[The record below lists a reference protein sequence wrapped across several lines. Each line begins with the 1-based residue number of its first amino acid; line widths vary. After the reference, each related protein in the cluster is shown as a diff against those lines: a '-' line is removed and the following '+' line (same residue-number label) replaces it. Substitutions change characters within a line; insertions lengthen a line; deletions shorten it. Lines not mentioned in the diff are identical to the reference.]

1 MLNLK
6 KGLALVLAAAT
17 AFTFAPVAN
26 LGNAVQAK
34 AAEAAGENLEVTYDA
49 STDSADIKN
58 GVSKE
63 FSLKNGT
70 YLVVL
75 PKDSTGEVATK
86 GLKVAVSQSGT
97 QAAINSDFV
106 LVVTG
111 AATQK
116 AKFTVGG
123 KDVGGKEQTANDNGD
138 FTITIKK
145 ISDVSAWNTS
155 TNSTATPSAADAAAM
170 TSTQNNT
177 LKVTVKGV
185 KKPSV
190 EDLTLESGVT
200 VADGFK
206 QTLFGANTYHVLRGT
221 DNYVIAKQLHGKTQN
236 GTDATVLSNNTNYYW
251 TATAEKGYVQISDA
265 TTQVA
270 PRKAGDD
277 IKLGKLKFTGLTAGT
292 DKVTIQLH
300 AAKDTSDTTYCD
312 TTVKKD
318 EVIAEQTYDFVV
330 EDDATNINSFTW
342 VNPNGKISYLTG
354 TTKPAGVDDKNL
366 NNISGDSSIT
376 LDPIVKKT
384 QQIDVSATGALTY
397 VSSDNS
403 VATVSSNGLISAV
416 APGRANITVYAAPAG
431 QFTTVSAK
439 TLAVVVSADSK
450 DVISVK
456 ANGENADATTGYQVD
471 LDPSTQTA
479 ATAVHS
485 VKLDAQSAAGF
496 TVNYKVVKDNTSGKD
511 TFGDSAIAT
520 VTSDGTINAGS
531 KDGTVYVRLE
541 TADKDKVKGAEP
553 VYVKVV
559 VNKLPQADIDISDV
573 RLDLKNNKSVE
584 LNPTSSVKDTKFG
597 YILNDDATKIVDLRG
612 SKLTAKAL
620 GYGKI
625 TVTATATAKTRYTK
639 KDINVAVVDNAAKT
653 DSDLKVADSA
663 LTVKVGDTA
672 SAGASTTASGAAI
685 TYTSSDTDVATVA
698 ADGTIT
704 AVAPGTAVVTV
715 KAAETDTVNAGT
727 ATIVVTVPSNP
738 QKVTGVKV
746 SNKKGAYVSV
756 KWTSQGGNVNY
767 RIYKKVGNGKWIG
780 KNVAGSKTTLKV
792 KKGAKVQVKV
802 KSYVKDASGATTWGP
817 TATKAKT
824 FKTDKK

>member
-49 STDSADIKN
+49 STGSADIAN

-75 PKDSTGEVATK
+75 PKDSTGAVATK
-86 GLKVAVSQSGT
+86 GLNVAVSQSGT
-97 QAAINSDFV
+97 QTAINNDFV

-123 KDVGGKEQTANDNGD
+123 TSQTANDNGD
-138 FTITIKK
+138 FTINIKK
-145 ISDVSAWNTS
+145 ISDVSAWETS
-155 TNSTATPSAADAAAM
+155 ENPTATPSAALAKDM

-190 EDLTLESGVT
+190 EDLSYRSGVQ
-200 VADGFK
+200 VSDGFK

-221 DNYVIAKQLHGKTQN
+221 DNYVIATQLNGKTQN
-236 GTDATVLSNNTNYYW
+236 GTDATALSNNNAYYW

-270 PRKAGDD
+270 PKKAGDD
-277 IKLGKLKFTGLTAGT
+277 IKLGNLKFTGLTAGT

-300 AAKDTSDTTYCD
+300 AVANASESTYYSSA
-312 TTVKKD
+312 TNVKKD

-366 NNISGDSSIT
+366 NNTSGDSSIT

-746 SNKKGAYVSV
+746 SNKKGAYVTV
-756 KWTSQGGNVNY
+756 KWTSQGSNVNY
-767 RIYKKVGNGKWIG
+767 RIYKKVGKGKWVG
-780 KNVAGSKTTLKV
+780 KNVAGNKATLSV

-802 KSYVKDASGATTWGP
+802 KSYVKDASGKTTWGP
-817 TATKAKT
+817 AATKAKT

>member
-6 KGLALVLAAAT
+6 KGLALVLAATT

-49 STDSADIKN
+49 STVSADITN

-75 PKDSTGEVATK
+75 PKDSTGAVATK

-97 QAAINSDFV
+97 QTATDNDFV

-123 KDVGGKEQTANDNGD
+123 TSQTATDNGD

-190 EDLTLESGVT
+190 EDLTLKSGFT
-200 VADGFK
+200 VAGGFK

-221 DNYVIAKQLHGKTQN
+221 DNYVIATQLHGKTQA
-236 GTDATVLSNNTNYYW
+236 GADATALSNNTNYYW

-270 PRKAGDD
+270 PNKAGDD
-277 IKLGKLKFTGLTAGT
+277 IKLGNLKFTGLTAGT

-300 AAKDTSDTTYCD
+300 AAVANAFEKTYYTSDTN
-312 TTVKKD
+312 VKKD
-318 EVIAEQTYDFVV
+318 DVIAEQTYDFVV

-366 NNISGDSSIT
+366 NNTSGDSRIT

-431 QFTTVSAK
+431 QFTTVSTK

-653 DSDLKVADSA
+653 DSDLKVASSA

-746 SNKKGAYVSV
+746 SNKKGAYVTV
-756 KWTSQGGNVNY
+756 KWTSQGSNVNY
-767 RIYKKVGNGKWIG
+767 RVYKKVGNGKWVG

-802 KSYVKDASGATTWGP
+802 KSYVKDASGKTTWGP

>member
-26 LGNAVQAK
+26 LGSAVQAE

-49 STDSADIKN
+49 SIGSADITN

-75 PKDSTGEVATK
+75 PKDSTGAVATK

-97 QAAINSDFV
+97 QTATNNDFV

-123 KDVGGKEQTANDNGD
+123 TGQTANDNGD
-138 FTITIKK
+138 FTINIKK
-145 ISDVSAWNTS
+145 ISDVSAWGTS
-155 TNSTATPSAADAAAM
+155 ENSTATPSAAQAKDM

-190 EDLTLESGVT
+190 EDLTLKSGVT
-200 VADGFK
+200 VAGGFK

-221 DNYVIAKQLHGKTQN
+221 DNYVIAKQLTGKKQN
-236 GTDATVLSNNTNYYW
+236 GSGASALADNTAYYW

-270 PRKAGDD
+270 PHKAGDD
-277 IKLGKLKFTGLTAGT
+277 IKLGNLKFTGLTAGT

-300 AAKDTSDTTYCD
+300 AAVANASESTYYSSA
-312 TTVKKD
+312 TNVKKD

-366 NNISGDSSIT
+366 NNTSGDSSIT

-802 KSYVKDASGATTWGP
+802 KAYVKDSTGKTTWGP
-817 TATKAKT
+817 KATKAKT

>member
-26 LGNAVQAK
+26 LGNAVQAE

-49 STDSADIKN
+49 SKGSADTTN

-75 PKDSTGEVATK
+75 PKDSTGAVATK

-97 QAAINSDFV
+97 QTATDSDFV

-111 AATQK
+111 AATKK

-123 KDVGGKEQTANDNGD
+123 SEQTATDNGD

-155 TNSTATPSAADAAAM
+155 TNPTATPSAAQAKDM

-190 EDLTLESGVT
+190 EDLTLKSGAT
-200 VADGFK
+200 VAGGFK

-221 DNYVIAKQLHGKTQN
+221 DNYVIATQLHGKTQN
-236 GTDATVLSNNTNYYW
+236 GTNATALSNTTKYYW

-270 PRKAGDD
+270 PKKAGDD
-277 IKLGKLKFTGLTAGT
+277 IKLGNLKFTGLTAGT

-300 AAKDTSDTTYCD
+300 AAVANASESTYYSSA
-312 TTVKKD
+312 TNVKKD

-366 NNISGDSSIT
+366 NNTSGDSSIT

-431 QFTTVSAK
+431 QFTTVSTK

-653 DSDLKVADSA
+653 DSDLKVASSA

-698 ADGTIT
+698 ANGTIT

-746 SNKKGAYVSV
+746 SNKKGAYVTV
-756 KWTSQGGNVNY
+756 KWTSQGSNVNY
-767 RIYKKVGNGKWIG
+767 RVYKKVGNGKWVG
-780 KNVAGSKTTLKV
+780 KNVAGSKTTLSV

-802 KSYVKDASGATTWGP
+802 KSYAKDASGKTTWGP
-817 TATKAKT
+817 AATKAKT

>member
-26 LGNAVQAK
+26 LGNAVQAN

-49 STDSADIKN
+49 STGSADITN

-75 PKDSTGEVATK
+75 PKDSTGAVATK
-86 GLKVAVSQSGT
+86 GLKVAVYQSGT
-97 QAAINSDFV
+97 QTAINNDFV

-123 KDVGGKEQTANDNGD
+123 TSQTANDNGD
-138 FTITIKK
+138 FTINIKK
-145 ISDVSAWNTS
+145 ISDVSAWETS
-155 TNSTATPSAADAAAM
+155 ENPTATPSAAQAKDM

-190 EDLTLESGVT
+190 EDLSFRSGVQ
-200 VADGFK
+200 VSDGFK

-221 DNYVIAKQLHGKTQN
+221 DNYVIATQLHGKTQN
-236 GTDATVLSNNTNYYW
+236 GTNATALSNNTNYYW

-265 TTQVA
+265 NTQVA
-270 PRKAGDD
+270 PKKAGDD
-277 IKLGKLKFTGLTAGT
+277 IKLGNLKFTGLTAGT

-300 AAKDTSDTTYCD
+300 AAVANDSENTYYTSATN
-312 TTVKKD
+312 VKKD

-366 NNISGDSSIT
+366 NNTSGDSSIT

-431 QFTTVSAK
+431 QFTTVSSK

-653 DSDLKVADSA
+653 DSDLKVASSA

-746 SNKKGAYVSV
+746 SNKKGAYVTV

-802 KSYVKDASGATTWGP
+802 KAYVKDSTGKTTWGP
-817 TATKAKT
+817 KATKAKT

>member
-49 STDSADIKN
+49 STGSADITN

-75 PKDSTGEVATK
+75 PKDSTGAVATK

-97 QAAINSDFV
+97 QTAIDNDFV

-123 KDVGGKEQTANDNGD
+123 TSQTANDNGD

-145 ISDVSAWNTS
+145 ISDVSAWGTS
-155 TNSTATPSAADAAAM
+155 ENPTATPSAAQAKDM

-185 KKPSV
+185 AKPSV
-190 EDLTLESGVT
+190 EDLSFRSGVQ
-200 VADGFK
+200 VSDGFK

-221 DNYVIAKQLHGKTQN
+221 DNYVIANQLHGKTQS
-236 GTDATVLSNNTNYYW
+236 GSDATALSNNTSYYW

-270 PRKAGDD
+270 PKKAGDD
-277 IKLGKLKFTGLTAGT
+277 IKLGNLKFTGLTAGT

-300 AAKDTSDTTYCD
+300 AAVANASESTYYTSATD
-312 TTVKKD
+312 VKKD
-318 EVIAEQTYDFVV
+318 DVIAEQTYDFVV
-330 EDDATNINSFTW
+330 EDDASNINSFTW

-639 KDINVAVVDNAAKT
+639 KDINVAVVDNATKT
-653 DSDLKVADSA
+653 DSDLKVASSA
-663 LTVKVGDTA
+663 LTVKVGDTS

-715 KAAETDTVNAGT
+715 KAAETDKVNAGT

-738 QKVTGVKV
+738 AKVTGLKV
-746 SNKKGAYVSV
+746 SNKKGAYVTV
-756 KWTSQGGNVNY
+756 KWTSQGSNVNY
-767 RIYKKVGNGKWIG
+767 RVYKKVGNGKWVG
-780 KNVAGSKTTLKV
+780 KNVAGNKATLSV

-802 KSYVKDASGATTWGP
+802 KSYVKDASGKTTWGP
-817 TATKAKT
+817 AATKAKT

>member
-26 LGNAVQAK
+26 LGNAVQAE

-49 STDSADIKN
+49 SKGSADTTN

-75 PKDSTGEVATK
+75 PKDSTGAVATK

-97 QAAINSDFV
+97 QTATDSDFV

-111 AATQK
+111 AATKK

-123 KDVGGKEQTANDNGD
+123 SEQTATDNGD

-155 TNSTATPSAADAAAM
+155 TNPTATPSAAQAKDM

-190 EDLTLESGVT
+190 EDLTLKSGAT
-200 VADGFK
+200 VAGGFK

-221 DNYVIAKQLHGKTQN
+221 DNYVIATQLHGKTQN
-236 GTDATVLSNNTNYYW
+236 GTNATALSNNTKYYW

-270 PRKAGDD
+270 PKKAGDD
-277 IKLGKLKFTGLTAGT
+277 IKLGNLKFTGLTAGT

-300 AAKDTSDTTYCD
+300 AAVANASESTYYSSA
-312 TTVKKD
+312 TNVKKD

-366 NNISGDSSIT
+366 NNTSGDSSIT

-431 QFTTVSAK
+431 QFTTVSTK

-653 DSDLKVADSA
+653 DSDLKVASSA

-802 KSYVKDASGATTWGP
+802 KSYVKDASGKTTWGP